1 MQSRDHAMKTM
12 TIRNIPRDLAEALD
26 AERKRR
32 GISLNGTAVALMR
45 EALGMTQDEHRDN
58 GLGRF
63 AGSWSEEQFR
73 EFEATQAPFNEIDEG
88 IWS

>member
-1 MQSRDHAMKTM
+1 MQSRDLAMKTM
-12 TIRNIPRDLAEALD
+12 TVRNIPSDLAEALD

-32 GISLNGTAVALMR
+32 GLSLNRTAVALLR

-63 AGSWSEEQFR
+63 AGTWSEEQFR
-73 EFEATQAPFNEIDEG
+73 EFEATQAPFNEIDER